1 MNIYKGQRPWY
12 NKELLARINEENIY
26 VDDITLNKIKDAIS
40 WETREILDKDRPCK
54 GVCDGSCKLNCK
66 NM

>member
-40 WETREILDKDRPCK
+40 WETREILDKDRTCK
-54 GVCDGSCKLNCK
+54 GGCDGSCKLNCK